1 MYIDTDKIVTMT
13 AANQNFSAVA
23 RQTDRDGKSII
34 FRNNSPKYILI
45 DLDGDEYLDLTEEER
60 IDVVARRIMKRHKD
74 AFLEL
79 AK

>member
-1 MYIDTDKIVTMT
+1 MYIDTNKIVTMT

-23 RQTDRDGKSII
+23 RQTDRDGKSVI
-34 FRNNSPKYILI
+34 FKNNRPKYILI
-45 DLDGDEYLDLTEEER
+45 DLDDGGYLNLTEDER
-60 IDVVARRIMKRHKD
+60 IDVVAKRIMKRHKA

>member
-23 RQTDRDGKSII
+23 RQADRDGRSVI
-34 FRNNSPKYILI
+34 FKNNRPKYVLI
-45 DLDGDEYLDLTEEER
+45 DLDDGEYLDLTEDER
-60 IDVVARRIMKRHKD
+60 IDVVARRIMKRHKA

>member
-23 RQTDRDGKSII
+23 RQTDRDGKSVI
-34 FRNNSPKYILI
+34 FKNNRPKYILI
-45 DLDGDEYLDLTEEER
+45 DLDDGGYLNLTEDER
-60 IDVVARRIMKRHKD
+60 IDVVAKRIMKRHKA

>member
-34 FRNNSPKYILI
+34 FRNNRPKYILI
-45 DLDGDEYLDLTEEER
+45 DLEGDGYLDLTEDER
-60 IDVVARRIMKRHKD
+60 IDVVARRVMKRHKA